1 MEIFDGPDPNAT
13 TPARTSSTTPLQAL
27 FMMNDPFSHERA
39 RKFAALLMAAPD
51 ARRIEL
57 AYLLA
62 LGRPP
67 SADELKDS
75 EVYLRENGWESL
87 ARVLFAS
94 NEFMYL
100 R

>member
-1 MEIFDGPDPNAT
+1 
-13 TPARTSSTTPLQAL
+13 
-27 FMMNDPFSHERA
+27 
-39 RKFAALLMAAPD
+39 MAAPD